1 MKTVSY
7 VAAAALASVLALGA
21 NAAQARTE
29 VGTLVCDV
37 SGGVGL
43 ILGSHK
49 TTRCTF
55 KSANGRVRE
64 VYDGAVNKFG
74 LDIGVTGHSVLI
86 WNVFAPTSR
95 VAAGALAGTYSG
107 VSANASAVVGGGAN
121 VLVGGNAHTI
131 TLQPVSVQAQTGV
144 NLAVGIGSL
153 TLHPVRSV
161 IHEGHRRVR

>member
-7 VAAAALASVLALGA
+7 VAAAAVAGALAFGA
-21 NAAQARTE
+21 SAAQARTE

-49 TTRCTF
+49 TTRCSF
-55 KSANGRVRE
+55 KSASGRVRE
-64 VYDGAVNKFG
+64 VYDGAINKFG

-86 WNVFAPTSR
+86 WNVFAPSSH
-95 VAAGALAGTYSG
+95 VPAGALAGTYSG
-107 VSANASAVVGGGAN
+107 VSANASAGVGGGAN
-121 VLVGGNAHTI
+121 VLVGGNARTI

-153 TLHPVRSV
+153 TLRPVRSV
-161 IHEGHRRVR
+161 IRSHHRMR